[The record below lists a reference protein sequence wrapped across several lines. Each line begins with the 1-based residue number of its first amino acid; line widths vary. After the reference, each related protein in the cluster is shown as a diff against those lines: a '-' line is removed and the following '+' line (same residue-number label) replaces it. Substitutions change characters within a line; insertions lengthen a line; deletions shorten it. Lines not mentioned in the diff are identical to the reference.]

1 MQLHVHVYKINWDQS
16 FNLYCLYNGNKM
28 HAKKITVIYKVVFRI
43 IKEGQFAFLVV

>member
-16 FNLYCLYNGNKM
+16 FNIYGNHL